1 MQEREIRLYFTSF
14 ISRES
19 EEPPKMKGAVEPLV
33 NNMHSEPVNIKQEI
47 YPEEES
53 EIISPSCLV
62 NDVTSFSGTRRG
74 STASTADM
82 DGVLRTPCKT
92 ETNNIK
98 RRKKTRDRN
107 NFICRPRLHVLRD
120 ALKNSST

>member
-1 MQEREIRLYFTSF
+1 
-14 ISRES
+14 
-19 EEPPKMKGAVEPLV
+19 MKGAVEPLV

-62 NDVTSFSGTRRG
+62 NDVTSCSGTRRG

-92 ETNNIK
+92 ETNNIGGHINPVVK
-98 RRKKTRDRN
+98 DEIFSSPAAKK
-107 NFICRPRLHVLRD
+107 V
-120 ALKNSST
+120 